1 MPTTSGVWPK
11 ATRMPLWTEQTGI
24 RGKTKGENAVRMGAR
39 GVQGRALLQ
48 YGPGLLLLLAIAVPA
63 MVLQS
68 QITVSGKP
76 VLSAVAV
83 AIALGIALGNLM
95 GLPRSCRAGTT
106 FAIRRLLR
114 IGIALL
120 GAQLSFAQVLHTGGR
135 AVLVVALC
143 IVLAILIVRLVS
155 VRMGLSGRLG
165 TLLGVGTS
173 ICGISAIVATAPAI
187 EAKQNETLVAVAT
200 ISMFGL
206 LAVLV
211 YPILGRL
218 LGLSDTFFGMWAGTA
233 VNDTSQVLA
242 TGLIYSQ
249 RAAEVATVV
258 KLTRNL
264 FMAPVIV
271 VLSSIYLAKGRR
283 AGERAAR
290 RGGVSLK
297 TVIPGFVL
305 GFIAMAVLNSLGA
318 FSTAVLDILRP
329 VSAWLIVTA
338 LAGVGLETDL
348 VALRAIGLRPFYAGL
363 CAATFMAAI
372 SFGLIRLFGID

>member
-1 MPTTSGVWPK
+1 M
-11 ATRMPLWTEQTGI
+11 
-24 RGKTKGENAVRMGAR
+24 GEENVPRMGETR
-39 GVQGRALLQ
+39 SEKSVLRQ
-48 YGPGLLLLLAIAVPA
+48 YGPGLLLPMAIAALA
-63 MVLQS
+63 MFLQS

-76 VLSAVAV
+76 VVSAVAV
-83 AIALGIALGNLM
+83 AIVLGIALGNLM
-95 GLPRSCRAGTT
+95 GFPVACRAGTA

-135 AVLVVALC
+135 AVLVVTLC
-143 IVLAILIVRLVS
+143 IGLAILVVHLVS
-155 VRMGLSGRLG
+155 VQMGLSGRLG

-200 ISMFGL
+200 ISVFGL

-218 LGLSDTFFGMWAGTA
+218 LGLSDTFFGTWAGTA
-233 VNDTSQVLA
+233 VNDTSQVVA

-271 VLSSIYLAKGRR
+271 VLSSLYLAKARR
-283 AGERAAR
+283 PGAGAAR
-290 RGGVSLK
+290 RGRLSLK
-297 TVIPGFVL
+297 AAIPGFVL
-305 GFIAMAVLNSLGA
+305 GFVAMAVLNSLGA
-318 FSTAVLDILRP
+318 FPPAALDILRP
-329 VSAWLIVTA
+329 VSAWLIVIA

-348 VALRAIGLRPFYAGL
+348 VALRSIGLRPFYAGL
-363 CAATFMAAI
+363 CAAAFMAAI
-372 SFGLIRLFGID
+372 SFGLIRLFGIG